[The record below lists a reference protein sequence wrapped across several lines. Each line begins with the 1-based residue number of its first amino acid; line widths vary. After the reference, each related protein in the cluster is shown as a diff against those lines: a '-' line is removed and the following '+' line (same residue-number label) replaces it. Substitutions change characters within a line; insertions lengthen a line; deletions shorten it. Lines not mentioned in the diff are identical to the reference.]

1 MGGGHF
7 SSALAKAVRSSKA
20 DDVPLLVAG
29 AQRAGERWKDVCR
42 EVLIT
47 AAETVDFSGGRN
59 IHGVLSLIAAA
70 KLSDHV
76 PYEDAALPV
85 AQAVHYIAGQP
96 KWSKAPTWLAGEP
109 ADNHEELNLA
119 AAIAITY
126 AREDPSLVEEAVRAF
141 VHQASHFGGNW
152 GHALIFATMTYDA
165 GKVMG
170 WECAAPLFAV
180 GLENVLPANRDEVAH
195 GAVWHHFEKGHLDF
209 TAISKA
215 GPAWTGAE
223 HLPELRKLLRKP
235 SFDEA
240 AAGVGAALADGVSPE
255 VLCEALALA
264 GADKM
269 LRTAYGMSAA
279 HALTFAHAVRR
290 AVEIQRDG
298 CTIGAIAV
306 AAAFMGQQLEVYDRR
321 AEGARMG
328 RAKVAAPSPAEFGR
342 LLREGEVGEAVE
354 AAQAISQEGLTQN
367 HEYVRAVVRGAA
379 LDDLILSLGINLK
392 HTEAALAEDHAT
404 RSDDKA
410 SFLMAVAKNL
420 AAGERGTGLRDKL
433 HKVLA
438 DRAK

>member
-1 MGGGHF
+1 MTDTF
-7 SSALAKAVRSSKA
+7 ASALAKAVRASKT
-20 DDVPLLVAG
+20 DDIPLLVAG
-29 AQRAGERWKDVCR
+29 AMRSGEKWKDVCR

-70 KLSDHV
+70 KLTEHV
-76 PYEDAALPV
+76 PYEDGALPV
-85 AQAVHYIAGQP
+85 AQAIHYIAGQP
-96 KWSKAPTWLAGEP
+96 KWAKAPSWLAGQP
-109 ADNHEELNLA
+109 ADNTQELDLA

-165 GKVMG
+165 GLLMG

-180 GLENVLPANRDEVAH
+180 GLENILPANRDEVTH
-195 GAVWHHFEKGHLDF
+195 GAVWGHFEKGHLDF
-209 TAISKA
+209 TAIAKA
-215 GPAWTGAE
+215 GPSWTGAE
-223 HLPELRKLLRKP
+223 HLDSLRKMLRKP
-235 SFDEA
+235 TFDEA
-240 AAGVGAALADGVSPE
+240 AAGVGKALEEGVSPE

-306 AAAFMGQQLEVYDRR
+306 AGAFMGQQLEVYDRR

-328 RAKVAAPSPAEFGR
+328 RAKGTAPSPAEFCR
-342 LLREGEVGEAVE
+342 LAREGPVADAVE

-367 HEYVRAVVRGAA
+367 HEYVRAAVRASA
-379 LDDLILSLGINLK
+379 TDDLILSLGINLK
-392 HTEAALAEDHAT
+392 HTEAALAQDRMT

-410 SFLMAVAKNL
+410 SFLMAVAKNIS
-420 AAGERGTGLRDKL
+420 ASERGTAVRDRLRK
-433 HKVLA
+433 A
-438 DRAK
+438 TGDRSK

>member
-1 MGGGHF
+1 MLNDRFG
-7 SSALAKAVRSSKA
+7 SALAKAVRTSKA
-20 DDVPLLVAG
+20 DDIPLLVAG
-29 AQRAGERWKDVCR
+29 ALKAGERWKDVCR
-42 EVLIT
+42 DVLVT
-47 AAETVDFSGGRN
+47 AAQTVDFSGGRN

-70 KLSDHV
+70 KLAEHL
-76 PYEDAALPV
+76 PYEDGALPV
-85 AQAVHYIAGQP
+85 AQAIHYIAGQP
-96 KWSKAPTWLAGEP
+96 KWAKAPSWLAGEP
-109 ADNHEELNLA
+109 SDNHEELNLA

-165 GKVMG
+165 GLLLG

-180 GLENVLPANRDEVAH
+180 GLENILPANRDEVAH
-195 GAVWHHFEKGHLDF
+195 GAVWGHFEKGHLDF
-209 TAISKA
+209 TAMAKA
-215 GPAWTGAE
+215 GPSWSGAE
-223 HLPELRKLLRKP
+223 HLPELRKTLRRP

-240 AAGVGAALADGVSPE
+240 AAAVGKALEGGVSPE

-306 AAAFMGQQLEVYDRR
+306 AAGFMGQQLEVYDRR

-328 RAKVAAPSPAEFGR
+328 RAKVAAPSPTEFAR
-342 LLREGEVGEAVE
+342 LAREGPVGDAVE

-367 HEYVRAVVRGAA
+367 HEYVRAAVRAA
-379 LDDLILSLGINLK
+379 SADDLILSLGINLK
-392 HTEAALAEDHAT
+392 HTEAALAEDQLT

-410 SFLMAVAKNL
+410 SYLMAVAKNL
-420 AAGERGTGLRDKL
+420 SASERGTPLRDKFQKL
-433 HKVLA
+433 LVE
-438 DRAK
+438 RAR